1 MEVLKTA
8 LLDIESAYTDFGLP
22 LQREWE
28 AKQVRDDVRSAI
40 ESAESVADL
49 A

>member
-28 AKQVRDDVRSAI
+28 FKQVRDEIRSAI
-40 ESAESVADL
+40 ESAETVGVL